1 MDTIKTVTK
10 QDLRDLILRCYKQ
23 CISEGITDL
32 DISFNSIYIEV
43 KIPEGQQYDYSA
55 NLANTPTPL
64 ASFKDKISRYS
75 FGNLEMITTYIDIFD
90 DADGK
95 LRKKVLSIDIACNY
109 QIAE

>member
-32 DISFNSIYIEV
+32 DISFTSIYIEV
-43 KIPEGQQYDYSA
+43 KIPKGQQYDYSA
-55 NLANTPTPL
+55 DIANPAPL
-64 ASFKDKISRYS
+64 ASFDDKISRYS
-75 FGNLEMITTYIDIFD
+75 FGNLKVITSYIDIFD